1 MPPTIVD
8 SRGTDYRGR
17 MRLFPA
23 LHCKYALAGAGA
35 FLVYRVL
42 GLRRGVIRENI
53 ARSFPELSP
62 AERRTIVRDHARH
75 QGELLAESWYGL
87 EIEADEL
94 RERVTIT
101 NPELL
106 RASSRP
112 NRPVVLAGAHQANWE
127 WMSLRLSLEFGS
139 DYLAMYKPPRNAR
152 LEPVLVRLRTRFG
165 GRLTPAKSI
174 LKELANFRRAAAI
187 AMLADQAPRGSPE
200 RHWTR
205 FLNQDTAFFMGAEL
219 LGRALRTQVL
229 FVSMRRIERGRYVI
243 ALESLNNP
251 AEKVEQGAI
260 SERYARALER
270 TIRSNPPDWLW
281 SHRRWKLRRP
291 SA

>member
-1 MPPTIVD
+1 MHF
-8 SRGTDYRGR
+8 
-17 MRLFPA
+17 FPG
-23 LHCKYALAGAGA
+23 LRCKYLLSGAGA

-53 ARSFPELSP
+53 SRSFPELSA
-62 AERRTIVRDHARH
+62 AERRAVVRDHASR
-75 QGELLAESWYGL
+75 QGELLAECWYGL
-87 EIEADEL
+87 EMQADEL
-94 RERVTIT
+94 RERVTIL

-106 RASSRP
+106 RTGSTP

-139 DYLAMYKPPRNAR
+139 GYLAMYKPPHNAR
-152 LEPVLVRLRTRFG
+152 IERFLVRLRTRFG

-174 LKELANFRRAAAI
+174 LKELANFRQAAAI
-187 AMLADQAPRGSPE
+187 AMLADQAPRSSPE
-200 RHWTR
+200 RHWTK
-205 FLNQDTAFFMGAEL
+205 FLNQDTAFFLGAEM

-243 ALESLNNP
+243 GLESLNNP
-251 AEKVEQGAI
+251 AETGEQGAI

-270 TIRSNPPDWLW
+270 TIRSNPTDWLW

-291 SA
+291 AA

>member
-1 MPPTIVD
+1 
-8 SRGTDYRGR
+8 
-17 MRLFPA
+17 MRFFSGLR
-23 LHCKYALAGAGA
+23 CKYALAGAGA

-42 GLRRGVIRENI
+42 GLRRSVIRENI
-53 ARSFPELSP
+53 SRSFPELSR
-62 AERRTIVRDHARH
+62 AERRAIVRDHARH

-94 RERVTIT
+94 SERVTIA

-106 RASSRP
+106 RASSTP

-139 DYLAMYKPPRNAR
+139 GYLAMYKPPNGAR
-152 LEPVLVRLRTRFG
+152 VERFLVRLRTRFG

-174 LKELANFRRAAAI
+174 LKELANFRQAAAI
-187 AMLADQAPRGSPE
+187 AMLADQAPRSSPE
-200 RHWTR
+200 RHWTQ

-229 FVSMRRIERGRYVI
+229 FVSMRRLERGRYVI
-243 ALESLNNP
+243 ELEALNNP

-281 SHRRWKLRRP
+281 AHRRWKLRRP
-291 SA
+291 AA